1 MSTLDHATQFCI
13 VSRRWRVVNRVT
25 IHGMS
30 DILVYVLFNFM
41 HPQLIYNRYFMR
53 DKSAL
58 ICFEA
63 NVILNRSYWRRKYQN
78 VCTLDD
84 YERSRDYK
92 DKHDMI

>member
-1 MSTLDHATQFCI
+1 M
-13 VSRRWRVVNRVT
+13 VNRVT

-30 DILVYVLFNFM
+30 DILVYVLFNCM

-63 NVILNRSYWRRKYQN
+63 NVILNRSY
-78 VCTLDD
+78 
-84 YERSRDYK
+84 
-92 DKHDMI
+92 